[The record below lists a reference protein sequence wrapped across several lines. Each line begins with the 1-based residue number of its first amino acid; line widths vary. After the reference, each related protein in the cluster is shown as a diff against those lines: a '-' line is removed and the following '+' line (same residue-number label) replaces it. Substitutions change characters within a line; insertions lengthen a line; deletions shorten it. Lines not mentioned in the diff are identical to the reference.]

1 MLHQGAG
8 GRKELPAPPGVERN
22 HLDRPGRVHQTAVVF
37 SSLRRFLAAELLA
50 FGAFVFGGLAWVGF
64 RGVLE
69 GETALAPGLA
79 LGLVAIFSL
88 TALLLAASSLQQVRS
103 ALRGD
108 PRPTGVEGGP
118 PADTQ
123 ESSEA

>member
-1 MLHQGAG
+1 VL
-8 GRKELPAPPGVERN
+8 
-22 HLDRPGRVHQTAVVF
+22 

-64 RGVLE
+64 RGVLD
-69 GETALAPGLA
+69 GETAIAPGLA

-88 TALLLAASSLQQVRS
+88 TALLLAASSLKELRS
-103 ALRGD
+103 ALRGG
-108 PRPTGVEGGP
+108 PRATGVQGGP
-118 PADTQ
+118 SRETQ